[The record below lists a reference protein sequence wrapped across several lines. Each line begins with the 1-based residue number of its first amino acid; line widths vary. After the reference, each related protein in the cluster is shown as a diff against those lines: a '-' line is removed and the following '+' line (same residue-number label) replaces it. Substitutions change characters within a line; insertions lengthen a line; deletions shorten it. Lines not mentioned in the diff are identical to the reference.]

1 MEIKATHKKKV
12 CLLGDSA
19 VGKTSLI
26 RKYVLDEFSDAYLTT
41 IGTKTSKKE
50 MFLVFPEDEK
60 EFNVTL
66 MIWDIM
72 GQPSFRNILKEA
84 YFHGA
89 NGGIVVCDLTRKGTL
104 ENIPEWIE
112 ILTSV
117 VGDIPL
123 IFIGNKCDLDHQAEF
138 GLEDIQ
144 NVAEKYGDQ
153 SCFLTSAKDGRN
165 VNTAFTTI
173 AKEMLKPKGR
183 ETP

>member
-1 MEIKATHKKKV
+1 MEKRAVHKKKV

-50 MFLVFPEDEK
+50 ISLTVPEEEK
-60 EFNVTL
+60 TYDVTL

-72 GQPSFRNILKEA
+72 GQHSFRTILKEA

-89 NGGIVVCDLTRKGTL
+89 HGGIVVCDLTRKDTL
-104 ENIPEWIE
+104 ENIPGWIE
-112 ILTSV
+112 TLTGV

-123 IFIGNKCDLDHQAEF
+123 VFIGNKCDLTDEAEF
-138 GLEDIQ
+138 GLEDLETM
-144 NVAEKYGDQ
+144 ARGYGVQ
-153 SCFLTSAKDGRN
+153 ACYLTSAKDGSN
-165 VNTAFTTI
+165 VDNVFTTI
-173 AKEMLKPKGR
+173 AQESLKQD
-183 ETP
+183 

>member
-1 MEIKATHKKKV
+1 MEKRTTHKKKV

-41 IGTKTSKKE
+41 IGTKTSKKKILLE
-50 MFLVFPEDEK
+50 FPENNMK
-60 EFNVTL
+60 SNVTL

-89 NGGIVVCDLTRKGTL
+89 NGGIVVCDLTRKETL
-104 ENIPEWIE
+104 ENISEWVE
-112 ILTSV
+112 TLTSV

-123 IFIGNKCDLDHQAEF
+123 VFIGNKHDLDQQAEF
-138 GLEDIQ
+138 GLEDIE
-144 NVAEKYGDQ
+144 NVAKKYGDQ

-165 VNTAFTTI
+165 VDTVFTTI
-173 AKEMLKPKGR
+173 AREMLKPT
-183 ETP
+183 E